1 MPTTV
6 VPASPA
12 PDRPAD
18 APRPA
23 GAAAAPPAPPALS
36 VSGIRK
42 RFGQR
47 EVLHG
52 IDFALAPA
60 EFVALLGPNGAGK
73 STLFQ
78 ILTGLYAADGGEV
91 AIGGHK
97 LDGPASWPRALAA
110 LGVVFQQP
118 ALDLDLSVKANL
130 AFHAA
135 LHGLGGAPA
144 RIAALLTRFGLAERL
159 DDRCRDLS
167 GGTRRKVE
175 LARALLSE
183 PRVLLM
189 DEATVGLD
197 PASRAQLLD
206 DVRHSCIVEDRA
218 VLWATHLTE
227 EAARAD
233 RVIVLHQGN
242 ILYDGPV
249 PGLLAKAGADT
260 IEAAF
265 LAMTRSPAQTPAG
278 DRGGGDRGTRPGGPH
293 GPQAPQGGPPAAGPA
308 GATKETPS

>member
-1 MPTTV
+1 MECALLNSNANIGRMPTTV

-12 PDRPAD
+12 PDRPA
-18 APRPA
+18 
-23 GAAAAPPAPPALS
+23 LS
-36 VSGIRK
+36 VTGIRK

-52 IDFALAPA
+52 IDFTLAPA

-91 AIGGHK
+91 SIGGHK

-144 RIAALLTRFGLAERL
+144 RIAALLARFGLAERIH
-159 DDRCRDLS
+159 DRCRDLS

-189 DEATVGLD
+189 DEATVCLD
-197 PASRAQLLD
+197 PATRAQLLD
-206 DVRHSCIVEDRA
+206 DVRHSCVAEDRA

-265 LAMTRSPAQTPAG
+265 LSMTRASAPTPAG
-278 DRGGGDRGTRPGGPH
+278 NGGTGPEGPH
-293 GPQAPQGGPPAAGPA
+293 GGQPATGPTDPA
-308 GATKETPS
+308 GASKETPA

>member
-1 MPTTV
+1 MTA
-6 VPASPA
+6 VPAHPSPDSA
-12 PDRPAD
+12 AAD
-18 APRPA
+18 QRPA
-23 GAAAAPPAPPALS
+23 GPAARPPALS
-36 VSGIRK
+36 VAGIRK
-42 RFGQR
+42 RFGER

-52 IDFALAPA
+52 IDFAIAPS

-91 AIGGHK
+91 SIGGHT
-97 LDGPASWPRALAA
+97 LDGPASWPRALGA

-118 ALDLDLSVKANL
+118 ALDLDLSVRANL

-144 RIAALLTRFGLAERL
+144 RIEALLTRFGLVERI

-197 PASRAQLLD
+197 PASRVQLLD
-206 DVRHSCIVEDRA
+206 DVRRSCSAEDRA

-233 RVIVLHQGN
+233 RVIVLHQGS

-249 PGLLAKAGADT
+249 PGLLTRAGADS

-265 LAMTRSPAQTPAG
+265 LSL
-278 DRGGGDRGTRPGGPH
+278 TRPPAKKG
-293 GPQAPQGGPPAAGPA
+293 AAESRDARGGPPPA
-308 GATKETPS
+308 GSAGASPETAA